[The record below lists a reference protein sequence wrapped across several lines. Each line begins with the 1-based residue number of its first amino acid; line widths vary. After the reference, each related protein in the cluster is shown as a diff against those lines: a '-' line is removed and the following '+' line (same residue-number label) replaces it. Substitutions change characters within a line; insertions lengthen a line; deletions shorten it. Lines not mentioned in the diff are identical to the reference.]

1 MKKTF
6 NRLLAATVAIPVA
19 LGQVLAISA
28 NAAEAPAALKVT
40 ADKLLKVEPATGFP
54 ETVSADAD
62 TITYTVESDWN
73 TTLAKQLNT
82 ETSNKTVTVDAK
94 KFVAGINSANYYVEL
109 LKKAVNASENPT
121 ATVKD
126 GVVTISGTADFSAV
140 TDKLA
145 EKLDTLDG
153 YEGFTLDTS
162 ILTGVAYTATIK
174 TDFANSKSVDA
185 DLSFTANG
193 KTYGVST
200 ATEYANDVYTN
211 LAGQVTAAVDQKVK
225 ELAAKYNMTEDE
237 VRANADFDIAGDV
250 AALKAET
257 DKLSADIAKAQKKYD
272 SFKNL
277 TKAAKSYDSA
287 DAALAAAVNYLA
299 KNVAAAANQP
309 KTVDGMVA
317 KYGANFDN
325 GVASVNSSLKD
336 AGVNVEIAVSSA
348 DVAALLKSATKVTI
362 GAAAGTYTAELEITD
377 AEKAEVEKYV
387 EEQVAEKLPEKTVV
401 SVDTVKTVTV
411 SGAADGV
418 AAFDVTRD
426 VTVVLKDKDTTTTTT
441 TTTGDS
447 GTTTT
452 DASGATTDVSGAT
465 TDVSGATTDVSGA
478 TTDVSGATTDVS
490 GATTDVSGA
499 TTDVSGATTD
509 VSGATTDVSGATT
522 DVSGATTDVSG
533 ATTDVSGDTTDV
545 SSETTTVSSDT
556 TDVSGDTTTDGSE
569 TTTDGSGTTTETLPT
584 GVSSV
589 EVKTVD
595 AETAENIY
603 LSDEESF
610 NVAGLIESVTLH
622 LENGEAVPVDP
633 ATAIDFEMTPAEAY
647 ETVTEKT
654 AGKVYFNG
662 EVGLKYKGEEDVEIK
677 DTVTVAVALKGDT
690 SLDGEIDNVDFFD
703 LNLYVALKGA
713 GLDPYF
719 DTVKKAG
726 NDALAVKLAYLAS
739 DIDTESK
746 AGENTEDKTLDSTD
760 MLYTALFQAYDG
772 AGTPK
777 TWDEVLK
784 IANGNKK

>member
-509 VSGATTDVSGATT
+509 VSG
-522 DVSGATTDVSG
+522 
-533 ATTDVSGDTTDV
+533 DTTDV
-545 SSETTTVSSDT
+545 SSEPTPVSSDT

>member
-126 GVVTISGTADFSAV
+126 GVVTISGTADFSAA

-145 EKLDTLDG
+145 EKLDTLGG
-153 YEGFTLDTS
+153 YENFTLDTS

-452 DASGATTDVSGAT
+452 VASGATTDVSGAT

-509 VSGATTDVSGATT
+509 VSGA
-522 DVSGATTDVSG
+522 
-533 ATTDVSGDTTDV
+533 TTDV

-622 LENGEAVPVDP
+622 LENGEDVTVDP

-654 AGKVYFNG
+654 AGKVYFDG
-662 EVGLKYKGEEDVEIK
+662 EVGLKYKGEEEVEIT
-677 DTVTVAVALKGDT
+677 DTVKVAVALKGDT
-690 SLDGEIDNVDFFD
+690 TLDGKVDATD
-703 LNLYVALKGA
+703 LFETAYYVALQGA
-713 GLDPYF
+713 GKAPIF
-719 DTVKKAG
+719 DTVKNG
-726 NDALAVKLAYLAS
+726 TALESKLAYLAS

-746 AGENTEDKTLDSTD
+746 AGENTEDGKLDATD
-760 MLYTALFQAYDG
+760 MLYTAVYQAYNG
-772 AGTPK
+772 AGNHIDWAEAIK
-777 TWDEVLK
+777 M
-784 IANGNKK
+784 ANGGK

>member
-126 GVVTISGTADFSAV
+126 GVVTISGTADFSAA

-145 EKLDTLDG
+145 EKLDTLGG
-153 YEGFTLDTS
+153 YENFTLDTS

-200 ATEYANDVYTN
+200 ATEYANDVCTN

-225 ELAAKYNMTEDE
+225 ELAAEYNMTEDE

-287 DAALAAAVNYLA
+287 DAALAAAVNYLS

-418 AAFDVTRD
+418 ATFDVTRD

-452 DASGATTDVSGAT
+452 VA
-465 TDVSGATTDVSGA
+465 
-478 TTDVSGATTDVS
+478 
-490 GATTDVSGA
+490 SGA

-622 LENGEAVPVDP
+622 LENGEDVTVDP

-654 AGKVYFNG
+654 AGKVYFDG
-662 EVGLKYKGEEDVEIK
+662 EVGLKYKGEEDVEIT
-677 DTVTVAVALKGDT
+677 DTVKVAVALKGDT
-690 SLDGEIDNVDFFD
+690 TLDGKVDATD
-703 LNLYVALKGA
+703 LFETAYYVALQGA
-713 GLDPYF
+713 GKAPIF
-719 DTVKKAG
+719 DTVKNG
-726 NDALAVKLAYLAS
+726 TALESKLAYLAS

-746 AGENTEDKTLDSTD
+746 AGENTEDGKLDATD
-760 MLYTALFQAYDG
+760 MLYTAVYQAYNG
-772 AGTPK
+772 AGNHIDWAEAIK
-777 TWDEVLK
+777 M
-784 IANGNKK
+784 ANGGK

>member
-126 GVVTISGTADFSAV
+126 GVVTISGTADFSAA

-145 EKLDTLDG
+145 EKLDTLGG
-153 YEGFTLDTS
+153 YENFTLDTS

-200 ATEYANDVYTN
+200 ATEYANDVCTN

-225 ELAAKYNMTEDE
+225 ELAAEYNMTEDE

-452 DASGATTDVSGAT
+452 VA
-465 TDVSGATTDVSGA
+465 
-478 TTDVSGATTDVS
+478 S

-622 LENGEAVPVDP
+622 LENGEDVTVDP

-654 AGKVYFNG
+654 AGKVYFDG
-662 EVGLKYKGEEDVEIK
+662 EVGLKYKGEEDVEIT
-677 DTVTVAVALKGDT
+677 DTVKVAVALKGDT
-690 SLDGEIDNVDFFD
+690 TLDGKVDATD
-703 LNLYVALKGA
+703 LFETAYYVALQGA
-713 GLDPYF
+713 GKTPIF
-719 DTVKKAG
+719 DTVKNG
-726 NDALAVKLAYLAS
+726 TALESKLAYLAS

-746 AGENTEDKTLDSTD
+746 AGENTEDGKLDATD
-760 MLYTALFQAYDG
+760 MLYTAVYQAYNG
-772 AGTPK
+772 AGNNIDWAEAIK
-777 TWDEVLK
+777 M
-784 IANGNKK
+784 ANGGK

>member
-126 GVVTISGTADFSAV
+126 RVVTISGTADFSAA

-478 TTDVSGATTDVS
+478 TTDVSG
-490 GATTDVSGA
+490 
-499 TTDVSGATTD
+499 
-509 VSGATTDVSGATT
+509 
-522 DVSGATTDVSG
+522 
-533 ATTDVSGDTTDV
+533 DTTDV

-556 TDVSGDTTTDGSE
+556 TDVSGDTTTDDSNT

-622 LENGEAVPVDP
+622 LENGEDVTVDP

-654 AGKVYFNG
+654 AGKVYFDG
-662 EVGLKYKGEEDVEIK
+662 EVGLKYKGEEDVEIT
-677 DTVTVAVALKGDT
+677 DTVKVAVALKGDT
-690 SLDGEIDNVDFFD
+690 TLDGEINNIDLFD

-746 AGENTEDKTLDSTD
+746 AGENTEDKALDSTD

-784 IANGNKK
+784 IVNGNKK

>member
-109 LKKAVNASENPT
+109 LKKAVDASENPT

-126 GVVTISGTADFSAV
+126 GVVTISGTADFSAA

-153 YEGFTLDTS
+153 YENFTLDTS

-287 DAALAAAVNYLA
+287 DAALAAAVNYLS

-447 GTTTT
+447 STTTT

-509 VSGATTDVSGATT
+509 VSGDTTTDG
-522 DVSGATTDVSG
+522 
-533 ATTDVSGDTTDV
+533 
-545 SSETTTVSSDT
+545 SETTTVSS
-556 TDVSGDTTTDGSE
+556 DTTTDGSE

-622 LENGEAVPVDP
+622 LENGEDVTVDP

-654 AGKVYFNG
+654 AGKVYFDG
-662 EVGLKYKGEEDVEIK
+662 EVGLKYKGEEDVEIT
-677 DTVTVAVALKGDT
+677 DTVKVAVALKGDT
-690 SLDGEIDNVDFFD
+690 TLDGKVDATD
-703 LNLYVALKGA
+703 LFETAYYVALQGA
-713 GLDPYF
+713 GKTPIF
-719 DTVKKAG
+719 DTVKNG
-726 NDALAVKLAYLAS
+726 TALESKLAYLAS

-746 AGENTEDKTLDSTD
+746 AGENTEDGKLDATD
-760 MLYTALFQAYDG
+760 MLYTAVYQAYNG
-772 AGTPK
+772 AGK
-777 TWDEVLK
+777 HIDWAEAIKL
-784 IANGNKK
+784 ANGGK

>member
-109 LKKAVNASENPT
+109 LKKAVDASENPT

-126 GVVTISGTADFSAV
+126 GVVTISGTADFSAA

-174 TDFANSKSVDA
+174 TDFANSKSIDA

-287 DAALAAAVNYLA
+287 DAALAAAVNYLS

-441 TTTGDS
+441 TTTGDG

-452 DASGATTDVSGAT
+452 DASGV
-465 TDVSGATTDVSGA
+465 
-478 TTDVSGATTDVS
+478 
-490 GATTDVSGA
+490 TTDVSGA

-545 SSETTTVSSDT
+545 SSETTTVSS
-556 TDVSGDTTTDGSE
+556 DTTTDGSE

-622 LENGEAVPVDP
+622 LENGEDVTVDP

-654 AGKVYFNG
+654 AGKVYFDG
-662 EVGLKYKGEEDVEIK
+662 EVGLKYKGEEKVEIT
-677 DTVTVAVALKGDT
+677 DTVKVAVALKGDT
-690 SLDGEIDNVDFFD
+690 TLDGKVDATD
-703 LNLYVALKGA
+703 LFETAYYIALQGA
-713 GLDPYF
+713 GKTPIF
-719 DTVKKAG
+719 DTVKNG
-726 NDALAVKLAYLAS
+726 TALESKLAYLAS

-746 AGENTEDKTLDSTD
+746 AGKNTEDGKLDATD
-760 MLYTALFQAYDG
+760 MLYTSVYQAYNG
-772 AGTPK
+772 AGK
-777 TWDEVLK
+777 HIDWAEAIK
-784 IANGNKK
+784 MANGGK

>member
-109 LKKAVNASENPT
+109 LKKAVDASENPT

-126 GVVTISGTADFSAV
+126 GVVTISGTADFSAA

-145 EKLDTLDG
+145 EKLDTLGG
-153 YEGFTLDTS
+153 YENFTLDTS

-174 TDFANSKSVDA
+174 TDFAKSKSVDA

-200 ATEYANDVYTN
+200 ATEYANDVCTN

-225 ELAAKYNMTEDE
+225 ELAAEYNMTEDE

-257 DKLSADIAKAQKKYD
+257 DKLSADVAKAQKKYD

-418 AAFDVTRD
+418 ATFDVTRD

-452 DASGATTDVSGAT
+452 VA
-465 TDVSGATTDVSGA
+465 
-478 TTDVSGATTDVS
+478 
-490 GATTDVSGA
+490 
-499 TTDVSGATTD
+499 
-509 VSGATTDVSGATT
+509 
-522 DVSGATTDVSG
+522 SGATTDVSG

-622 LENGEAVPVDP
+622 LENGEDVTVDP

-654 AGKVYFNG
+654 AGKVYFDG
-662 EVGLKYKGEEDVEIK
+662 EVGLKYKGEEDVEIT
-677 DTVTVAVALKGDT
+677 DTVKVAVALKGDT
-690 SLDGEIDNVDFFD
+690 TLDGKVDATD
-703 LNLYVALKGA
+703 LFETAYYVALQGA
-713 GLDPYF
+713 GKTPIF
-719 DTVKKAG
+719 DTVKNG
-726 NDALAVKLAYLAS
+726 TALESKLAYLAS

-746 AGENTEDKTLDSTD
+746 AGENTEDGKLDATD
-760 MLYTALFQAYDG
+760 MLYTAVYQAYNG
-772 AGTPK
+772 AGNHIDWAEAIK
-777 TWDEVLK
+777 M
-784 IANGNKK
+784 ANGSK

>member
-126 GVVTISGTADFSAV
+126 GVVTISGTADFSAA

-287 DAALAAAVNYLA
+287 DAALAAAVNYLS

-465 TDVSGATTDVSGA
+465 TDVSG
-478 TTDVSGATTDVS
+478 
-490 GATTDVSGA
+490 
-499 TTDVSGATTD
+499 
-509 VSGATTDVSGATT
+509 
-522 DVSGATTDVSG
+522 
-533 ATTDVSGDTTDV
+533 DTTDV

-589 EVKTVD
+589 EVKAVD

-622 LENGEAVPVDP
+622 LENGEDVTVDP

-654 AGKVYFNG
+654 AGKVYFDG
-662 EVGLKYKGEEDVEIK
+662 EVGLKYKGEEDVEIT
-677 DTVTVAVALKGDT
+677 DTVKVAVALKGDT
-690 SLDGEIDNVDFFD
+690 TLDGEINNIDLFD

-746 AGENTEDKTLDSTD
+746 AGENTEDKALDSTD

-784 IANGNKK
+784 IVNGNKK

>member
-109 LKKAVNASENPT
+109 LKKAVDASENPT

-126 GVVTISGTADFSAV
+126 GVVTISGTADFSAA

-153 YEGFTLDTS
+153 YENFTLDTS

-174 TDFANSKSVDA
+174 TDFANSKSIDA

-225 ELAAKYNMTEDE
+225 ELAAEYNMTEDE

-287 DAALAAAVNYLA
+287 DAALAAAVNYLS

-426 VTVVLKDKDTTTTTT
+426 VTVVLKDKDTTTTDVSTT
-441 TTTGDS
+441 TTDGSATTTDASATTTDGSATTTDAS
-447 GTTTT
+447 ATTTDGSDTTTT
-452 DASGATTDVSGAT
+452 DAS
-465 TDVSGATTDVSGA
+465 
-478 TTDVSGATTDVS
+478 
-490 GATTDVSGA
+490 
-499 TTDVSGATTD
+499 
-509 VSGATTDVSGATT
+509 
-522 DVSGATTDVSG
+522 
-533 ATTDVSGDTTDV
+533 
-545 SSETTTVSSDT
+545 
-556 TDVSGDTTTDGSE
+556 DTTTDNGSNT

-622 LENGEAVPVDP
+622 LENGEDVTVDP

-654 AGKVYFNG
+654 AGKVYFDG
-662 EVGLKYKGEEDVEIK
+662 EVGLKYKGEEKVEIT
-677 DTVTVAVALKGDT
+677 DTVKVAVALKGDT
-690 SLDGEIDNVDFFD
+690 TLDGKVDATD
-703 LNLYVALKGA
+703 LFETAYYIALQGA
-713 GLDPYF
+713 GKTPIF
-719 DTVKKAG
+719 DTVKNG
-726 NDALAVKLAYLAS
+726 TALESKLAYLAS

-746 AGENTEDKTLDSTD
+746 AGKNTEDGKLDATD
-760 MLYTALFQAYDG
+760 MLYTAVYQAYNG
-772 AGTPK
+772 AGK
-777 TWDEVLK
+777 HIDWAEAIK
-784 IANGNKK
+784 MANGGK

>member
-126 GVVTISGTADFSAV
+126 GVVTISGTADFSAA

-452 DASGATTDVSGAT
+452 DASGATTDVSGTTTTGDSGTTT
-465 TDVSGATTDVSGA
+465 TDVSGTTTTGDSGTTTTDVSGTTTTGDSGTT
-478 TTDVSGATTDVS
+478 TTDVSGTTTTGDSGTTTTDV
-490 GATTDVSGA
+490 
-499 TTDVSGATTD
+499 
-509 VSGATTDVSGATT
+509 
-522 DVSGATTDVSG
+522 
-533 ATTDVSGDTTDV
+533 
-545 SSETTTVSSDT
+545 
-556 TDVSGDTTTDGSE
+556 
-569 TTTDGSGTTTETLPT
+569 SGTTTETLPT

-622 LENGEAVPVDP
+622 LENGEDVTVDP
-633 ATAIDFEMTPAEAY
+633 ATAIDFEMTPAKAY

-654 AGKVYFNG
+654 AGKVYFDG
-662 EVGLKYKGEEDVEIK
+662 EVGLKYKGEEKVEIT
-677 DTVTVAVALKGDT
+677 DTVKVAVALKGDT
-690 SLDGEIDNVDFFD
+690 TLDGKVDATD
-703 LNLYVALKGA
+703 LFETAYYVALQGA
-713 GLDPYF
+713 GKAPIF
-719 DTVKKAG
+719 DTVKNG
-726 NDALAVKLAYLAS
+726 TALESKLAYLAS

-746 AGENTEDKTLDSTD
+746 AGENTEDGKLDATD
-760 MLYTALFQAYDG
+760 MLYTAVYQAYNG
-772 AGTPK
+772 AGK
-777 TWDEVLK
+777 HIDWAEAIKL
-784 IANGNKK
+784 ANGGK

>member
-126 GVVTISGTADFSAV
+126 GVVTISGTADFSAA

-200 ATEYANDVYTN
+200 ATEYANDVCTN

-225 ELAAKYNMTEDE
+225 ELAAEYNMTEDE

-287 DAALAAAVNYLA
+287 DAALAAAVNYLS

-452 DASGATTDVSGAT
+452 VA
-465 TDVSGATTDVSGA
+465 
-478 TTDVSGATTDVS
+478 S

-622 LENGEAVPVDP
+622 LENGEDVTVDP

-654 AGKVYFNG
+654 AGKVYFDG
-662 EVGLKYKGEEDVEIK
+662 EVGLKYKGEEEVEIT
-677 DTVTVAVALKGDT
+677 DTVKVAVALKGDT
-690 SLDGEIDNVDFFD
+690 TLDGKVDATD
-703 LNLYVALKGA
+703 LFETAYYVALQGA
-713 GLDPYF
+713 GKTPIF
-719 DTVKKAG
+719 DTVKNG
-726 NDALAVKLAYLAS
+726 TALESKLAYLAS

-746 AGENTEDKTLDSTD
+746 AGENTEDGKLDATD
-760 MLYTALFQAYDG
+760 MLYTAVYQAYNG
-772 AGTPK
+772 AGK
-777 TWDEVLK
+777 HIDWAEAIK
-784 IANGNKK
+784 MANGGK

>member
-126 GVVTISGTADFSAV
+126 GVVTISGTADFSAA

-145 EKLDTLDG
+145 EKLDTLGG
-153 YEGFTLDTS
+153 YENFTLDTS

-200 ATEYANDVYTN
+200 ATEYANDVCTN

-465 TDVSGATTDVSGA
+465 TDVSG
-478 TTDVSGATTDVS
+478 
-490 GATTDVSGA
+490 
-499 TTDVSGATTD
+499 
-509 VSGATTDVSGATT
+509 
-522 DVSGATTDVSG
+522 
-533 ATTDVSGDTTDV
+533 DTTDV

-622 LENGEAVPVDP
+622 LENGEDVTVDP

-654 AGKVYFNG
+654 AGKVYFDG
-662 EVGLKYKGEEDVEIK
+662 EVGLKYKGEEEVELT
-677 DTVTVAVALKGDT
+677 DTVKVAVALKGDT
-690 SLDGEIDNVDFFD
+690 TLDGKVDATD
-703 LNLYVALKGA
+703 LFETAYYVALQGA
-713 GLDPYF
+713 GKAPIF
-719 DTVKKAG
+719 DTVKNG
-726 NDALAVKLAYLAS
+726 TALESKLAYLAS

-746 AGENTEDKTLDSTD
+746 AGENTEDGKLDATD
-760 MLYTALFQAYDG
+760 MLYTAVYQAYNG
-772 AGTPK
+772 AGNHIDWAEAIK
-777 TWDEVLK
+777 M
-784 IANGNKK
+784 ANGGK

>member
-126 GVVTISGTADFSAV
+126 GVVTISGTADFSAA

-145 EKLDTLDG
+145 EKLDTLGG
-153 YEGFTLDTS
+153 YENFTLDTS

-200 ATEYANDVYTN
+200 ATEYANDVCTN

-452 DASGATTDVSGAT
+452 DV
-465 TDVSGATTDVSGA
+465 
-478 TTDVSGATTDVS
+478 
-490 GATTDVSGA
+490 
-499 TTDVSGATTD
+499 
-509 VSGATTDVSGATT
+509 
-522 DVSGATTDVSG
+522 
-533 ATTDVSGDTTDV
+533 
-545 SSETTTVSSDT
+545 
-556 TDVSGDTTTDGSE
+556 
-569 TTTDGSGTTTETLPT
+569 SGTTTETLPT

-622 LENGEAVPVDP
+622 LENGEDVTVDP
-633 ATAIDFEMTPAEAY
+633 ATAIDFEMTPAKAY

-654 AGKVYFNG
+654 AGKVYFDG
-662 EVGLKYKGEEDVEIK
+662 EVGLKYKGEEKVEIT
-677 DTVTVAVALKGDT
+677 DTVKVAVALKGDT
-690 SLDGEIDNVDFFD
+690 TLDGKVDATD
-703 LNLYVALKGA
+703 LFETAYYVALQGA
-713 GLDPYF
+713 GKAPIF
-719 DTVKKAG
+719 DTVKNG
-726 NDALAVKLAYLAS
+726 TALESKLAYLAS

-746 AGENTEDKTLDSTD
+746 AGENTEDGKLDATD
-760 MLYTALFQAYDG
+760 MLYTAVYQAYNG
-772 AGTPK
+772 AGK
-777 TWDEVLK
+777 HIDWAEAIKL
-784 IANGNKK
+784 ANGGK

>member
-109 LKKAVNASENPT
+109 LKKAVDASENPT

-126 GVVTISGTADFSAV
+126 GVVTISGTADFSAA

-145 EKLDTLDG
+145 EKLDTLGG
-153 YEGFTLDTS
+153 YENFTLDTS

-200 ATEYANDVYTN
+200 ATEYANDVCTN

-225 ELAAKYNMTEDE
+225 ELAAEYNMTEDE

-257 DKLSADIAKAQKKYD
+257 DKLSADVAKAQKKYD

-490 GATTDVSGA
+490 GATTDVSG
-499 TTDVSGATTD
+499 
-509 VSGATTDVSGATT
+509 
-522 DVSGATTDVSG
+522 
-533 ATTDVSGDTTDV
+533 DTTDV

-622 LENGEAVPVDP
+622 LENGEDVTVDP

-654 AGKVYFNG
+654 AGKVYFDG
-662 EVGLKYKGEEDVEIK
+662 EVGLKYKGEEEVELT
-677 DTVTVAVALKGDT
+677 DTVKVAVALKGDT
-690 SLDGEIDNVDFFD
+690 TLDGKVDATD
-703 LNLYVALKGA
+703 LFETAYYVALQGA
-713 GLDPYF
+713 GKAPIF
-719 DTVKKAG
+719 DTVKNG
-726 NDALAVKLAYLAS
+726 TALESKLAYLAS

-746 AGENTEDKTLDSTD
+746 AGENTEDGKLDATD
-760 MLYTALFQAYDG
+760 MLYTAVYQAYNG
-772 AGTPK
+772 AGNHIDWAEAIK
-777 TWDEVLK
+777 M
-784 IANGNKK
+784 ANGGK

>member
-109 LKKAVNASENPT
+109 LKKAVDASENPT

-126 GVVTISGTADFSAV
+126 GVVTISGTADFSAA

-153 YEGFTLDTS
+153 YEGFTLDTP

-277 TKAAKSYDSA
+277 TKTAKSYDSA
-287 DAALAAAVNYLA
+287 DAALAAAVNYLS

-447 GTTTT
+447 STTTT
-452 DASGATTDVSGAT
+452 DA
-465 TDVSGATTDVSGA
+465 
-478 TTDVSGATTDVS
+478 
-490 GATTDVSGA
+490 SGA

-622 LENGEAVPVDP
+622 LENGEDVTVDP

-654 AGKVYFNG
+654 AGKVYFDG
-662 EVGLKYKGEEDVEIK
+662 EVGLKYKGEEKVEIT
-677 DTVTVAVALKGDT
+677 DTVKVAVALKGDT
-690 SLDGEIDNVDFFD
+690 TLDGKVDATD
-703 LNLYVALKGA
+703 LFETAYYIALQGA
-713 GLDPYF
+713 GKTPIF
-719 DTVKKAG
+719 DTVKNG
-726 NDALAVKLAYLAS
+726 TALESKLAYLAS

-746 AGENTEDKTLDSTD
+746 AGKNTEDGKLDATD
-760 MLYTALFQAYDG
+760 MLYTSVYQAYNG
-772 AGTPK
+772 AGK
-777 TWDEVLK
+777 HIDWAEAIK
-784 IANGNKK
+784 MANGGK

>member
-109 LKKAVNASENPT
+109 LKKAVDASENPT

-126 GVVTISGTADFSAV
+126 GVVTISGTADFSAA

-145 EKLDTLDG
+145 EKLDTLGG
-153 YEGFTLDTS
+153 YENFTLDTS

-200 ATEYANDVYTN
+200 ATEYANDVCTN

-225 ELAAKYNMTEDE
+225 ELAAEYNMTEDE

-257 DKLSADIAKAQKKYD
+257 DKLSADVAKAQKKYD

-418 AAFDVTRD
+418 ATFDVTRD

-452 DASGATTDVSGAT
+452 VA
-465 TDVSGATTDVSGA
+465 
-478 TTDVSGATTDVS
+478 
-490 GATTDVSGA
+490 
-499 TTDVSGATTD
+499 
-509 VSGATTDVSGATT
+509 
-522 DVSGATTDVSG
+522 SGATTDVSG

-603 LSDEESF
+603 LSDEEFF

-622 LENGEAVPVDP
+622 LENGEDVTVDP

-654 AGKVYFNG
+654 AGKVYFDG
-662 EVGLKYKGEEDVEIK
+662 EVGLKYKGEEKVEIT
-677 DTVTVAVALKGDT
+677 DTVKVAVALKGDT
-690 SLDGEIDNVDFFD
+690 TLDGKVDATD
-703 LNLYVALKGA
+703 LFETAYYVALQGA
-713 GLDPYF
+713 GKTPIF
-719 DTVKKAG
+719 DTVKNG
-726 NDALAVKLAYLAS
+726 TALESKLAYLAS

-746 AGENTEDKTLDSTD
+746 AGENTEDGKLDATD
-760 MLYTALFQAYDG
+760 MLYTAVYQAYNG
-772 AGTPK
+772 AGNHIDWAEAIK
-777 TWDEVLK
+777 M
-784 IANGNKK
+784 ANGGK

>member
-126 GVVTISGTADFSAV
+126 GVVTISGTADFSAA

-153 YEGFTLDTS
+153 YESFTLDTS

-225 ELAAKYNMTEDE
+225 ELAAEYNMTEDE

-257 DKLSADIAKAQKKYD
+257 DKLSADVAKAQKKYD

-418 AAFDVTRD
+418 ATFDVTRD

-452 DASGATTDVSGAT
+452 VA
-465 TDVSGATTDVSGA
+465 
-478 TTDVSGATTDVS
+478 SGATTDVS

-622 LENGEAVPVDP
+622 LENGEDVTVDP

-654 AGKVYFNG
+654 AGKVYFDG
-662 EVGLKYKGEEDVEIK
+662 EVGLKYKGEEDVEIT
-677 DTVTVAVALKGDT
+677 DTVKVAVALKGDT
-690 SLDGEIDNVDFFD
+690 TLDGKVDATD
-703 LNLYVALKGA
+703 LFETAYYVALQGA
-713 GLDPYF
+713 GKTPIF
-719 DTVKKAG
+719 DTVKNG
-726 NDALAVKLAYLAS
+726 TALESKLAYLAS

-746 AGENTEDKTLDSTD
+746 AGENTEDGKLDATD
-760 MLYTALFQAYDG
+760 MLYTAVYQAYNG
-772 AGTPK
+772 AGNHIDWAEAIK
-777 TWDEVLK
+777 M
-784 IANGNKK
+784 ANGGK

>member
-126 GVVTISGTADFSAV
+126 GVVTISGTADFSAA

-211 LAGQVTAAVDQKVK
+211 LADQVTAAVDQKVK

-452 DASGATTDVSGAT
+452 VA
-465 TDVSGATTDVSGA
+465 
-478 TTDVSGATTDVS
+478 S

-622 LENGEAVPVDP
+622 LENGEDVTVDP

-654 AGKVYFNG
+654 AGKVYFDG
-662 EVGLKYKGEEDVEIK
+662 EVGLKYKGEEEVEIT
-677 DTVTVAVALKGDT
+677 DTVKVAVALKGDT
-690 SLDGEIDNVDFFD
+690 TLDGKVDATD
-703 LNLYVALKGA
+703 LFETAYYVALQGA
-713 GLDPYF
+713 GKAPIF
-719 DTVKKAG
+719 DTVKNG
-726 NDALAVKLAYLAS
+726 TALESKLAYLAS

-746 AGENTEDKTLDSTD
+746 AGENTEDGKLDATD
-760 MLYTALFQAYDG
+760 MLYTAVYQAYNG
-772 AGTPK
+772 AGNHIDWAEAIK
-777 TWDEVLK
+777 M
-784 IANGNKK
+784 ANGGK

>member
-109 LKKAVNASENPT
+109 LKKAVDASENPT

-126 GVVTISGTADFSAV
+126 GVVTISGTADFSAA

-145 EKLDTLDG
+145 EKLDTLGG
-153 YEGFTLDTS
+153 YENFTLDTS

-200 ATEYANDVYTN
+200 ATEYANDVCTN

-225 ELAAKYNMTEDE
+225 ELAAEYNMTEDE

-287 DAALAAAVNYLA
+287 DAALAAAVNYLS

-426 VTVVLKDKDTTTTTT
+426 VTVVLKDKDTTTTDVSTT
-441 TTTGDS
+441 TTDGS
-447 GTTTT
+447 ATTT
-452 DASGATTDVSGAT
+452 DASA
-465 TDVSGATTDVSGA
+465 
-478 TTDVSGATTDVS
+478 
-490 GATTDVSGA
+490 
-499 TTDVSGATTD
+499 
-509 VSGATTDVSGATT
+509 
-522 DVSGATTDVSG
+522 
-533 ATTDVSGDTTDV
+533 
-545 SSETTTVSSDT
+545 
-556 TDVSGDTTTDGSE
+556 TTTDGSATTTDASA
-569 TTTDGSGTTTETLPT
+569 TTTDGSATTT
-584 GVSSV
+584 
-589 EVKTVD
+589 D
-595 AETAENIY
+595 A
-603 LSDEESF
+603 S
-610 NVAGLIESVTLH
+610 
-622 LENGEAVPVDP
+622 
-633 ATAIDFEMTPAEAY
+633 ATT
-647 ETVTEKT
+647 T
-654 AGKVYFNG
+654 
-662 EVGLKYKGEEDVEIK
+662 
-677 DTVTVAVALKGDT
+677 
-690 SLDGEIDNVDFFD
+690 DGS
-703 LNLYVALKGA
+703 A
-713 GLDPYF
+713 
-719 DTVKKAG
+719 TTT
-726 NDALAVKLAYLAS
+726 DASATTTDGSATTTDAS
-739 DIDTESK
+739 AT
-746 AGENTEDKTLDSTD
+746 TTD
-760 MLYTALFQAYDG
+760 GSATTTDASATTTDG
-772 AGTPK
+772 SAT
-777 TWDEVLK
+777 TTD
-784 IANGNKK
+784 ASAT

>member
-109 LKKAVNASENPT
+109 LKKAVDASENPT

-174 TDFANSKSVDA
+174 TDFANSKSIDA

-277 TKAAKSYDSA
+277 TKTAKSYDSA
-287 DAALAAAVNYLA
+287 DAALAAAVNYLS

-447 GTTTT
+447 STTTT
-452 DASGATTDVSGAT
+452 DA
-465 TDVSGATTDVSGA
+465 
-478 TTDVSGATTDVS
+478 
-490 GATTDVSGA
+490 SGA

-622 LENGEAVPVDP
+622 LENGEDVTVDP

-654 AGKVYFNG
+654 AGKVYFDG
-662 EVGLKYKGEEDVEIK
+662 EVGLKYKGEEKVEIT
-677 DTVTVAVALKGDT
+677 DTVKVAVALKGDT
-690 SLDGEIDNVDFFD
+690 TLDGKVDATD
-703 LNLYVALKGA
+703 LFETAYYVALQGA
-713 GLDPYF
+713 GKAPIF
-719 DTVKKAG
+719 DTVKNG
-726 NDALAVKLAYLAS
+726 TALESKLAYLAS

-746 AGENTEDKTLDSTD
+746 AGENTEDGKLDATD
-760 MLYTALFQAYDG
+760 MLYTAVYQAYNG
-772 AGTPK
+772 AGK
-777 TWDEVLK
+777 HIDWAEAIK
-784 IANGNKK
+784 MANGGK

>member
-109 LKKAVNASENPT
+109 LKKAVDASENPT

-126 GVVTISGTADFSAV
+126 GVVTISGTADFSAA

-145 EKLDTLDG
+145 EKLDTLGG
-153 YEGFTLDTS
+153 YENFTLDTS

-200 ATEYANDVYTN
+200 ATEYANDVCTN

-225 ELAAKYNMTEDE
+225 ELAAEYNMTEDE

-452 DASGATTDVSGAT
+452 DASGATTDVSGTTTTGDSGTTT
-465 TDVSGATTDVSGA
+465 TDVSGTTTTGDSGTTTTDVSGTTTTGDSGTT
-478 TTDVSGATTDVS
+478 TTDV
-490 GATTDVSGA
+490 
-499 TTDVSGATTD
+499 
-509 VSGATTDVSGATT
+509 
-522 DVSGATTDVSG
+522 
-533 ATTDVSGDTTDV
+533 
-545 SSETTTVSSDT
+545 
-556 TDVSGDTTTDGSE
+556 
-569 TTTDGSGTTTETLPT
+569 SGTTTETLPT

-622 LENGEAVPVDP
+622 LENGEDVTVDP

-654 AGKVYFNG
+654 AGKVYFDG
-662 EVGLKYKGEEDVEIK
+662 EVGLKYKGEEEVELT
-677 DTVTVAVALKGDT
+677 DTVKVAVALKGDT
-690 SLDGEIDNVDFFD
+690 TLDGKVDAIDLFETAY
-703 LNLYVALKGA
+703 YVALQGA
-713 GLDPYF
+713 GKAPIF
-719 DTVKKAG
+719 DTVKNG
-726 NDALAVKLAYLAS
+726 TALESKLAYLAS

-746 AGENTEDKTLDSTD
+746 AGENTEDGKLDATD
-760 MLYTALFQAYDG
+760 MLYTAVYQAYNG
-772 AGTPK
+772 AGNHIDWAEAIK
-777 TWDEVLK
+777 M
-784 IANGNKK
+784 ANGGK

>member
-126 GVVTISGTADFSAV
+126 GVVTISGTADFSAA

-211 LAGQVTAAVDQKVK
+211 LAAQVTAAVDKKVK
-225 ELAAKYNMTEDE
+225 DLAAKYIMTEDE
-237 VRANADFDIAGDV
+237 VLSNADFDIAGDV

-309 KTVDGMVA
+309 KTFDGMVA
-317 KYGANFDN
+317 MYGAGGDI
-325 GVASVNSSLKD
+325 GVAAVNSSLKD

-401 SVDTVKTVTV
+401 SVATVKTVTV

-452 DASGATTDVSGAT
+452 VASGATTDVSGAT
-465 TDVSGATTDVSGA
+465 TDVSGTTTDVSG
-478 TTDVSGATTDVS
+478 THNEVSGATTEDS
-490 GATTDVSGA
+490 
-499 TTDVSGATTD
+499 
-509 VSGATTDVSGATT
+509 
-522 DVSGATTDVSG
+522 
-533 ATTDVSGDTTDV
+533 
-545 SSETTTVSSDT
+545 
-556 TDVSGDTTTDGSE
+556 TDVSGDTTTDDSN
-569 TTTDGSGTTTETLPT
+569 TTTPDGSGTTTETLPT

-690 SLDGEIDNVDFFD
+690 SLACEIAKIDFFA

>member
-109 LKKAVNASENPT
+109 LKKAVDASENPT

-126 GVVTISGTADFSAV
+126 GVVTISGTADFSAA

-145 EKLDTLDG
+145 EKLDTLGG
-153 YEGFTLDTS
+153 YENFTLDTS

-200 ATEYANDVYTN
+200 ATEYANDVCTN

-225 ELAAKYNMTEDE
+225 ELAAEYNMTEDE

-257 DKLSADIAKAQKKYD
+257 DKLSADVAKAQKKYD

-418 AAFDVTRD
+418 ATFDVTRD

-452 DASGATTDVSGAT
+452 VA
-465 TDVSGATTDVSGA
+465 
-478 TTDVSGATTDVS
+478 S

-622 LENGEAVPVDP
+622 LENGEDVTVDP

-654 AGKVYFNG
+654 AGKVYFDG
-662 EVGLKYKGEEDVEIK
+662 EVGLKYKGEEKVEIT
-677 DTVTVAVALKGDT
+677 DTVKVAVALKGDT
-690 SLDGEIDNVDFFD
+690 TLDGKVDATD
-703 LNLYVALKGA
+703 LFETAYYVALQGA
-713 GLDPYF
+713 GKAPIF
-719 DTVKKAG
+719 DTVKNG
-726 NDALAVKLAYLAS
+726 TALESKLAYLAS

-746 AGENTEDKTLDSTD
+746 AGENTEDGKLDATD
-760 MLYTALFQAYDG
+760 MLYTAVYQAYNG
-772 AGTPK
+772 AGNHIDWAEAIK
-777 TWDEVLK
+777 M
-784 IANGNKK
+784 ANGGK

>member
-109 LKKAVNASENPT
+109 LKKAVDASENPT

-126 GVVTISGTADFSAV
+126 GVVTISGTADFSAA

-145 EKLDTLDG
+145 EKLDTLGG
-153 YEGFTLDTS
+153 YENFTLDTS

-200 ATEYANDVYTN
+200 ATEYANDVCTN

-225 ELAAKYNMTEDE
+225 ELAAEYNMTEDE

-287 DAALAAAVNYLA
+287 DAALAAAVNYLS

-465 TDVSGATTDVSGA
+465 TDVSGATTDVSG
-478 TTDVSGATTDVS
+478 
-490 GATTDVSGA
+490 
-499 TTDVSGATTD
+499 
-509 VSGATTDVSGATT
+509 
-522 DVSGATTDVSG
+522 
-533 ATTDVSGDTTDV
+533 DTTDV
-545 SSETTTVSSDT
+545 SSETTTVSS
-556 TDVSGDTTTDGSE
+556 DTTTDGSE

-622 LENGEAVPVDP
+622 LENGDVTKVDP
-633 ATAIDFEMTPAEAY
+633 AIAIDFEMTPAEAY

-654 AGKVYFNG
+654 AGKVYFDG
-662 EVGLKYKGEEDVEIK
+662 EVGLKYKGEEEVEIT
-677 DTVTVAVALKGDT
+677 DTVKVAVALKGDT
-690 SLDGEIDNVDFFD
+690 TLDGKVDATD
-703 LNLYVALKGA
+703 LFETAYYVALQGA
-713 GLDPYF
+713 GKAPIF
-719 DTVKKAG
+719 DTVKNG
-726 NDALAVKLAYLAS
+726 TALESKLAYLAS

-746 AGENTEDKTLDSTD
+746 AGENTEDGKLDATD
-760 MLYTALFQAYDG
+760 MLYTAVYQAYNG
-772 AGTPK
+772 AGNHIDWAEAIK
-777 TWDEVLK
+777 M
-784 IANGNKK
+784 ANGGK

>member
-109 LKKAVNASENPT
+109 LKKAVDASENPT

-126 GVVTISGTADFSAV
+126 GVVTISGTADFSAA

-277 TKAAKSYDSA
+277 TKTAKSYDSA
-287 DAALAAAVNYLA
+287 DAALAAAVNYLS

-499 TTDVSGATTD
+499 TTDVSG
-509 VSGATTDVSGATT
+509 
-522 DVSGATTDVSG
+522 
-533 ATTDVSGDTTDV
+533 DTTDV

-622 LENGEAVPVDP
+622 LENGEDVTVDP

-654 AGKVYFNG
+654 AGKVYFDG
-662 EVGLKYKGEEDVEIK
+662 EVGLKYKGEEKVEIT
-677 DTVTVAVALKGDT
+677 DTVKVAVALKGDT
-690 SLDGEIDNVDFFD
+690 TLDGKVDATD
-703 LNLYVALKGA
+703 LFETAYYIALQGA
-713 GLDPYF
+713 GKTPIF
-719 DTVKKAG
+719 DTVKNG
-726 NDALAVKLAYLAS
+726 TALESKLAYLAS

-746 AGENTEDKTLDSTD
+746 AGKNTEDGKLDATD
-760 MLYTALFQAYDG
+760 MLYTSVYQAYNG
-772 AGTPK
+772 AGK
-777 TWDEVLK
+777 HIDWAEAIK
-784 IANGNKK
+784 MANGGK

>member
-126 GVVTISGTADFSAV
+126 GVVTISGTADFSAA

-211 LAGQVTAAVDQKVK
+211 LADQVTAAVDQKVK

-452 DASGATTDVSGAT
+452 VA
-465 TDVSGATTDVSGA
+465 
-478 TTDVSGATTDVS
+478 
-490 GATTDVSGA
+490 SGA

-622 LENGEAVPVDP
+622 LENGEDVTVDP

-654 AGKVYFNG
+654 AGKVYFDG
-662 EVGLKYKGEEDVEIK
+662 EVGLKYKGEEEVELT
-677 DTVTVAVALKGDT
+677 DTVKVAVALKGDT
-690 SLDGEIDNVDFFD
+690 TLDGKVDATD
-703 LNLYVALKGA
+703 LFETAYYVALQGA
-713 GLDPYF
+713 GKAPIF
-719 DTVKKAG
+719 DTVKNG
-726 NDALAVKLAYLAS
+726 TALESKLAYLAS

-746 AGENTEDKTLDSTD
+746 AGENTEDGKLDATD
-760 MLYTALFQAYDG
+760 MLYTAVYQAYNG
-772 AGTPK
+772 AGNHIDWAEAIK
-777 TWDEVLK
+777 M
-784 IANGNKK
+784 ANGGK

>member
-1 MKKTF
+1 
-6 NRLLAATVAIPVA
+6 
-19 LGQVLAISA
+19 
-28 NAAEAPAALKVT
+28 
-40 ADKLLKVEPATGFP
+40 
-54 ETVSADAD
+54 
-62 TITYTVESDWN
+62 
-73 TTLAKQLNT
+73 
-82 ETSNKTVTVDAK
+82 
-94 KFVAGINSANYYVEL
+94 
-109 LKKAVNASENPT
+109 
-121 ATVKD
+121 
-126 GVVTISGTADFSAV
+126 
-140 TDKLA
+140 
-145 EKLDTLDG
+145 
-153 YEGFTLDTS
+153 
-162 ILTGVAYTATIK
+162 
-174 TDFANSKSVDA
+174 
-185 DLSFTANG
+185 
-193 KTYGVST
+193 
-200 ATEYANDVYTN
+200 
-211 LAGQVTAAVDQKVK
+211 
-225 ELAAKYNMTEDE
+225 
-237 VRANADFDIAGDV
+237 
-250 AALKAET
+250 
-257 DKLSADIAKAQKKYD
+257 
-272 SFKNL
+272 
-277 TKAAKSYDSA
+277 
-287 DAALAAAVNYLA
+287 
-299 KNVAAAANQP
+299 
-309 KTVDGMVA
+309 MVA

-452 DASGATTDVSGAT
+452 VASGATTDVSGAT

-509 VSGATTDVSGATT
+509 VSGA
-522 DVSGATTDVSG
+522 
-533 ATTDVSGDTTDV
+533 TTDV

-622 LENGEAVPVDP
+622 LENGEDVTVDP

-654 AGKVYFNG
+654 AGKVYFDG
-662 EVGLKYKGEEDVEIK
+662 EVGLKYKGEEEVEIT
-677 DTVTVAVALKGDT
+677 DTVKVAVALKGDT
-690 SLDGEIDNVDFFD
+690 TLDGKVDATD
-703 LNLYVALKGA
+703 LFETAYYVALQGA
-713 GLDPYF
+713 GKAPIF
-719 DTVKKAG
+719 DTVKNG
-726 NDALAVKLAYLAS
+726 TALESKLAYLAS

-746 AGENTEDKTLDSTD
+746 AGENTEDGKLDATD
-760 MLYTALFQAYDG
+760 MLYTAVYQAYNG
-772 AGTPK
+772 AGNHIDWAEAIK
-777 TWDEVLK
+777 M
-784 IANGNKK
+784 ANGGK

>member
-126 GVVTISGTADFSAV
+126 GVVTISGTADFSAA

-211 LAGQVTAAVDQKVK
+211 LADQVTAAVDQKVK

-499 TTDVSGATTD
+499 TTDVSG
-509 VSGATTDVSGATT
+509 
-522 DVSGATTDVSG
+522 
-533 ATTDVSGDTTDV
+533 DTTDV

-622 LENGEAVPVDP
+622 LENGEDVTVDP

-654 AGKVYFNG
+654 AGKVYFDG
-662 EVGLKYKGEEDVEIK
+662 EVGLKYKGEEEVELT
-677 DTVTVAVALKGDT
+677 DTVKVAVALKGDT
-690 SLDGEIDNVDFFD
+690 TLDGKVDATD
-703 LNLYVALKGA
+703 LFETAYYVALQGA
-713 GLDPYF
+713 GKTPIF
-719 DTVKKAG
+719 DIVKNG
-726 NDALAVKLAYLAS
+726 TALESKLAYLAS

-746 AGENTEDKTLDSTD
+746 AGENTEDGKLDATD
-760 MLYTALFQAYDG
+760 MLYTAVYQAYNG
-772 AGTPK
+772 AGNHIDWAEAIK
-777 TWDEVLK
+777 L
-784 IANGNKK
+784 ANGGK

>member
-126 GVVTISGTADFSAV
+126 GVVTISGTADFSAA

-287 DAALAAAVNYLA
+287 DAALAAAVNYLS

-490 GATTDVSGA
+490 GATTDVSG
-499 TTDVSGATTD
+499 
-509 VSGATTDVSGATT
+509 
-522 DVSGATTDVSG
+522 
-533 ATTDVSGDTTDV
+533 DTTDV

-589 EVKTVD
+589 EVKAVD

-622 LENGEAVPVDP
+622 LENGEDVTVDP

-654 AGKVYFNG
+654 AGKVYFDG
-662 EVGLKYKGEEDVEIK
+662 EVGLKYKGEEKVEIT
-677 DTVTVAVALKGDT
+677 DTVKVAVALKGDT
-690 SLDGEIDNVDFFD
+690 TLDGKVDATD
-703 LNLYVALKGA
+703 LFETAYYIALQGA
-713 GLDPYF
+713 GKTPIF
-719 DTVKKAG
+719 DTVKNG
-726 NDALAVKLAYLAS
+726 TALESKLAYLAS

-746 AGENTEDKTLDSTD
+746 AGENTEDGKLDATD
-760 MLYTALFQAYDG
+760 MLYTAVYQAYNG
-772 AGTPK
+772 AGNHIDWAEAIK
-777 TWDEVLK
+777 M
-784 IANGNKK
+784 ANGGK

>member
-109 LKKAVNASENPT
+109 LKKAVDASENPT

-126 GVVTISGTADFSAV
+126 GVVTISGTADFSAA

-145 EKLDTLDG
+145 EKLDTLGG
-153 YEGFTLDTS
+153 YENFTLDTS

-200 ATEYANDVYTN
+200 ATEYANDVCTN

-225 ELAAKYNMTEDE
+225 ELAAEYNMTEDE

-287 DAALAAAVNYLA
+287 DAALAAAVNYLS

-452 DASGATTDVSGAT
+452 VA
-465 TDVSGATTDVSGA
+465 
-478 TTDVSGATTDVS
+478 
-490 GATTDVSGA
+490 
-499 TTDVSGATTD
+499 
-509 VSGATTDVSGATT
+509 SGATTDVSGATT

-556 TDVSGDTTTDGSE
+556 TDVSGDTTTDDSNT

-622 LENGEAVPVDP
+622 LENGEDVTVDP

-654 AGKVYFNG
+654 AGKVYFDG
-662 EVGLKYKGEEDVEIK
+662 EVGLKYKGEEEVEIT
-677 DTVTVAVALKGDT
+677 DTVKVAVALKGDT
-690 SLDGEIDNVDFFD
+690 TLDGKVDATD
-703 LNLYVALKGA
+703 LFETAYYVALQGA
-713 GLDPYF
+713 GKAPIF
-719 DTVKKAG
+719 DTVKNG
-726 NDALAVKLAYLAS
+726 TALESKLAYLAS

-746 AGENTEDKTLDSTD
+746 AGENTEDGKLDATD
-760 MLYTALFQAYDG
+760 MLYTAVYQAYNG
-772 AGTPK
+772 AGNHIDWAEAIK
-777 TWDEVLK
+777 L
-784 IANGNKK
+784 ANGGK

>member
-109 LKKAVNASENPT
+109 LKKAVDASENPT

-126 GVVTISGTADFSAV
+126 GVVTISGTADFSAA

-257 DKLSADIAKAQKKYD
+257 DKLSADIAKAQKKYN

-362 GAAAGTYTAELEITD
+362 GATAGTYTAELEITD

-452 DASGATTDVSGAT
+452 VA
-465 TDVSGATTDVSGA
+465 
-478 TTDVSGATTDVS
+478 SGATTDVS

-556 TDVSGDTTTDGSE
+556 TDVSGDTTTDDSNT

-622 LENGEAVPVDP
+622 LENGEDVTVDP
-633 ATAIDFEMTPAEAY
+633 ATAIDFEMTPAKAY

-654 AGKVYFNG
+654 AGKVYFDG
-662 EVGLKYKGEEDVEIK
+662 EVGLKYKGEEKVEIT
-677 DTVTVAVALKGDT
+677 DTVKVAVALKGDT
-690 SLDGEIDNVDFFD
+690 TLDGKVDATD
-703 LNLYVALKGA
+703 LFETAYYVALQGA
-713 GLDPYF
+713 GKAPIF
-719 DTVKKAG
+719 DTVKNG
-726 NDALAVKLAYLAS
+726 TALESKLAYLAS

-746 AGENTEDKTLDSTD
+746 AGENTEDGKLDATD
-760 MLYTALFQAYDG
+760 MLYTAVYQAYNG
-772 AGTPK
+772 AGK
-777 TWDEVLK
+777 HIDWAEAIKL
-784 IANGNKK
+784 ANGGK

>member
-109 LKKAVNASENPT
+109 LKKAVDASENPT

-126 GVVTISGTADFSAV
+126 GVVTISGTADFSAA

-145 EKLDTLDG
+145 EKLDTLGG
-153 YEGFTLDTS
+153 YENFTLDTS

-200 ATEYANDVYTN
+200 ATEYANDVCTN

-225 ELAAKYNMTEDE
+225 ELAAEYNMTEDE

-257 DKLSADIAKAQKKYD
+257 DKLSADVAKAQKKYD

-411 SGAADGV
+411 SGAVDGV

-452 DASGATTDVSGAT
+452 VA
-465 TDVSGATTDVSGA
+465 SGA

-622 LENGEAVPVDP
+622 LENGEDVTVDP

-647 ETVTEKT
+647 EAVTEKT
-654 AGKVYFNG
+654 AGKVYFDG
-662 EVGLKYKGEEDVEIK
+662 EVGLKYKGEEEVELT
-677 DTVTVAVALKGDT
+677 DTVKVAVALKGDT
-690 SLDGEIDNVDFFD
+690 TLDGKVDATD
-703 LNLYVALKGA
+703 LFETAYYVALQGA
-713 GLDPYF
+713 GKAPIF
-719 DTVKKAG
+719 DTVKNG
-726 NDALAVKLAYLAS
+726 TALESKLAYLAS

-746 AGENTEDKTLDSTD
+746 AGENTEDGKLDATD
-760 MLYTALFQAYDG
+760 MLYTAVYQAYNG
-772 AGTPK
+772 AGNHIDWAEAIK
-777 TWDEVLK
+777 M
-784 IANGNKK
+784 ANGGK

>member
-126 GVVTISGTADFSAV
+126 GVVTISGTADFSAA

-211 LAGQVTAAVDQKVK
+211 LADQVTAAVDQKVK

-499 TTDVSGATTD
+499 TTDVSG
-509 VSGATTDVSGATT
+509 
-522 DVSGATTDVSG
+522 
-533 ATTDVSGDTTDV
+533 DTTDV

-622 LENGEAVPVDP
+622 LENGDVTKVDP
-633 ATAIDFEMTPAEAY
+633 AIAIDFEMTPAEAY

-654 AGKVYFNG
+654 AGKVYFDG
-662 EVGLKYKGEEDVEIK
+662 EVGLKYKGEEEVEIT
-677 DTVTVAVALKGDT
+677 DTVKVAVALKGDT
-690 SLDGEIDNVDFFD
+690 TLDGKVDATD
-703 LNLYVALKGA
+703 LFETAYYVALQGA
-713 GLDPYF
+713 GKAPIF
-719 DTVKKAG
+719 DTVKNG
-726 NDALAVKLAYLAS
+726 TALESKLAYLAS

-746 AGENTEDKTLDSTD
+746 AGENTEDGKLDATD
-760 MLYTALFQAYDG
+760 MLYTAVYQAYNG
-772 AGTPK
+772 AGNHIDWAEAIK
-777 TWDEVLK
+777 M
-784 IANGNKK
+784 ANGGK

>member
-126 GVVTISGTADFSAV
+126 GVVTISGTADFSAA

-174 TDFANSKSVDA
+174 TDFANSKSIDA

-225 ELAAKYNMTEDE
+225 ELAAEYNMTEDE

-452 DASGATTDVSGAT
+452 VASGATTDVSGAT

-478 TTDVSGATTDVS
+478 
-490 GATTDVSGA
+490 
-499 TTDVSGATTD
+499 
-509 VSGATTDVSGATT
+509 
-522 DVSGATTDVSG
+522 
-533 ATTDVSGDTTDV
+533 
-545 SSETTTVSSDT
+545 T

-595 AETAENIY
+595 AETAEDIY

-622 LENGEAVPVDP
+622 LENGEDVTVDP

-654 AGKVYFNG
+654 AGKVYFDG
-662 EVGLKYKGEEDVEIK
+662 EVGLKYKGEEDVEIT
-677 DTVTVAVALKGDT
+677 DTVKVAVALKGDT
-690 SLDGEIDNVDFFD
+690 TLDGKVDATD
-703 LNLYVALKGA
+703 LFETAYYVALQGA
-713 GLDPYF
+713 GKAPIF
-719 DTVKKAG
+719 DTVKNG
-726 NDALAVKLAYLAS
+726 TALESKLAYLAS

-746 AGENTEDKTLDSTD
+746 AGENTEDGKLDATD
-760 MLYTALFQAYDG
+760 MLYTAVYQAYNG
-772 AGTPK
+772 AGNHIDWAEAIK
-777 TWDEVLK
+777 M
-784 IANGNKK
+784 ANGGK

>member
-109 LKKAVNASENPT
+109 LKKAVDASENPT

-126 GVVTISGTADFSAV
+126 GVVTISGTADFSAA

-153 YEGFTLDTS
+153 YENFTLDTS

-287 DAALAAAVNYLA
+287 DAALAAAVNYLS

-509 VSGATTDVSGATT
+509 VSG
-522 DVSGATTDVSG
+522 
-533 ATTDVSGDTTDV
+533 DTTDV

-603 LSDEESF
+603 LSNEESF

-622 LENGEAVPVDP
+622 LENGEDVTVDP

-654 AGKVYFNG
+654 AGKVYFDG
-662 EVGLKYKGEEDVEIK
+662 EVGLKYKGEEKVEIT
-677 DTVTVAVALKGDT
+677 DTVKVAVALKGDT
-690 SLDGEIDNVDFFD
+690 TLDGKVDATD
-703 LNLYVALKGA
+703 LFETAYYVALQGA
-713 GLDPYF
+713 GKTPIF
-719 DTVKKAG
+719 DTVKNG
-726 NDALAVKLAYLAS
+726 TALESKLAYLAS

-746 AGENTEDKTLDSTD
+746 AGENTEDGKLDATD
-760 MLYTALFQAYDG
+760 MLYTAVYQAYNG
-772 AGTPK
+772 AGNHIDWAEAIK
-777 TWDEVLK
+777 M
-784 IANGNKK
+784 ANGGK

>member
-109 LKKAVNASENPT
+109 LKKAVDASENPT

-126 GVVTISGTADFSAV
+126 GVVTISGTADFSAA

-145 EKLDTLDG
+145 EKLDTLGG
-153 YEGFTLDTS
+153 YENFTLDTS

-200 ATEYANDVYTN
+200 ATEYANDVCTN

-225 ELAAKYNMTEDE
+225 ELAAEYNMTEDE

-287 DAALAAAVNYLA
+287 DAALAAAVNYLS

-452 DASGATTDVSGAT
+452 VA
-465 TDVSGATTDVSGA
+465 
-478 TTDVSGATTDVS
+478 
-490 GATTDVSGA
+490 
-499 TTDVSGATTD
+499 
-509 VSGATTDVSGATT
+509 
-522 DVSGATTDVSG
+522 SGATTDVSG

-622 LENGEAVPVDP
+622 LENGEDVTVDP

-654 AGKVYFNG
+654 AGKVYFDG
-662 EVGLKYKGEEDVEIK
+662 EVGLKYKGEEKVEIT
-677 DTVTVAVALKGDT
+677 DTVKVAVALKGDT
-690 SLDGEIDNVDFFD
+690 TLDGKVDATD
-703 LNLYVALKGA
+703 LFETAYYVALQGA
-713 GLDPYF
+713 GKTPIF
-719 DTVKKAG
+719 DTVKNG
-726 NDALAVKLAYLAS
+726 TALESKLAYLAS

-746 AGENTEDKTLDSTD
+746 AGENTEDGKLDATD
-760 MLYTALFQAYDG
+760 MLYTAVYQAYNG
-772 AGTPK
+772 AGNHIDWAEAIK
-777 TWDEVLK
+777 L
-784 IANGNKK
+784 ANGGK

>member
-109 LKKAVNASENPT
+109 LKKAVDASENPT

-126 GVVTISGTADFSAV
+126 GVVTISGTADFSAA

-145 EKLDTLDG
+145 EKLDTLGG
-153 YEGFTLDTS
+153 YENFTLDTS

-174 TDFANSKSVDA
+174 TDFANSKSIDA

-452 DASGATTDVSGAT
+452 VA
-465 TDVSGATTDVSGA
+465 
-478 TTDVSGATTDVS
+478 SGATTDVS

-622 LENGEAVPVDP
+622 LENGEDVTVDP
-633 ATAIDFEMTPAEAY
+633 ATAIDFKMTPAEAY

-654 AGKVYFNG
+654 AGKVYFDG
-662 EVGLKYKGEEDVEIK
+662 EVGLKYKGEEKVEIT
-677 DTVTVAVALKGDT
+677 DTVKVAVALKGDT
-690 SLDGEIDNVDFFD
+690 TLDGKVDATD
-703 LNLYVALKGA
+703 LFETAYYIALQGA
-713 GLDPYF
+713 GKTPIF
-719 DTVKKAG
+719 DTVKNG
-726 NDALAVKLAYLAS
+726 TALESKLAYLAS

-746 AGENTEDKTLDSTD
+746 AGKNTEDGKLDATD
-760 MLYTALFQAYDG
+760 MLYTAVYQAYNG
-772 AGTPK
+772 AGK
-777 TWDEVLK
+777 HIDWAEAIK
-784 IANGNKK
+784 MANGGK

>member
-109 LKKAVNASENPT
+109 LKKAVDASENPT

-126 GVVTISGTADFSAV
+126 GVVTISGTADFSAA

-145 EKLDTLDG
+145 EKLDTLGG
-153 YEGFTLDTS
+153 YENFTLDTS

-174 TDFANSKSVDA
+174 TDFANSKSIDA

-452 DASGATTDVSGAT
+452 VA
-465 TDVSGATTDVSGA
+465 
-478 TTDVSGATTDVS
+478 
-490 GATTDVSGA
+490 
-499 TTDVSGATTD
+499 
-509 VSGATTDVSGATT
+509 
-522 DVSGATTDVSG
+522 SGATTDVSG

-556 TDVSGDTTTDGSE
+556 TDVSGDTTTDDSNT

-622 LENGEAVPVDP
+622 LENGEDVTVDP

-654 AGKVYFNG
+654 AGKVYFDG
-662 EVGLKYKGEEDVEIK
+662 EVGLKYKGEEEVEIT
-677 DTVTVAVALKGDT
+677 DTVKVAVALKGDT
-690 SLDGEIDNVDFFD
+690 TLDGKVDATD
-703 LNLYVALKGA
+703 LFETAYYVALQGA
-713 GLDPYF
+713 GKAPIF
-719 DTVKKAG
+719 DTVKNG
-726 NDALAVKLAYLAS
+726 TALESKLAYLAS

-746 AGENTEDKTLDSTD
+746 AGENTEDGKLDATD
-760 MLYTALFQAYDG
+760 MLYTAVYQAYNG
-772 AGTPK
+772 AGNHIDWAEAIK
-777 TWDEVLK
+777 L
-784 IANGNKK
+784 ANGGK

>member
-109 LKKAVNASENPT
+109 LKKAVDASENPT

-126 GVVTISGTADFSAV
+126 GVVTISGTADFSAA

-145 EKLDTLDG
+145 EKLDTLGG
-153 YEGFTLDTS
+153 YENFTLDTS

-200 ATEYANDVYTN
+200 ATEYANDVCTN

-225 ELAAKYNMTEDE
+225 ELAAEYNMTEDE

-257 DKLSADIAKAQKKYD
+257 DKLSADVAKAQKKYD

-418 AAFDVTRD
+418 ATFDVTRD

-452 DASGATTDVSGAT
+452 VA
-465 TDVSGATTDVSGA
+465 
-478 TTDVSGATTDVS
+478 
-490 GATTDVSGA
+490 
-499 TTDVSGATTD
+499 
-509 VSGATTDVSGATT
+509 SGATTDVSGATT

-622 LENGEAVPVDP
+622 LENGEDVTVDP

-654 AGKVYFNG
+654 AGKVYFDG
-662 EVGLKYKGEEDVEIK
+662 EVGLKYKGEEEVELT
-677 DTVTVAVALKGDT
+677 DTVKVAVALKGDT
-690 SLDGEIDNVDFFD
+690 TLDGKVDATD
-703 LNLYVALKGA
+703 LFETAYYVALQGA
-713 GLDPYF
+713 GKAPIF
-719 DTVKKAG
+719 DTVKNG
-726 NDALAVKLAYLAS
+726 TALESKLAYLAS

-746 AGENTEDKTLDSTD
+746 AGENTEDGKLDATD
-760 MLYTALFQAYDG
+760 MLYTAVYQAYNG
-772 AGTPK
+772 AGNHIDWAEAIK
-777 TWDEVLK
+777 M
-784 IANGNKK
+784 ANGGK